1 MTISEIK
8 SLTKFL
14 TDEDVEKIKEEI
26 KSKEKILKSGNLEE
40 EELGNVLNSLFAI
53 LVIEK
58 TLESQIDD
66 VEEIRKE
73 LEDELLL
80 AYQTYD
86 EYILRYKKDEKK
98 KKKHWLLN
106 FLAFSDLIH
115 DKKTTI
121 GKADKS
127 LAQMKSELEGL
138 QKQKSD
144 NNLRKVV
151 NKEGDSYESFKDYHD
166 KNCPVAQAL
175 AAEAHRRGHRGYN
188 HGHNHYDG
196 YDRKR
201 NVNVVKTGIET
212 ELNTNRTPSNPETED
227 RKTENGKIKD
237 NFDIGNTYMR

>member
-8 SLTKFL
+8 NLTKFL

-26 KSKEKILKSGNLEE
+26 KSKEKILKAGNLEE

-86 EYILRYKKDEKK
+86 EYILKYKKEDKK

-115 DKKTTI
+115 DKKTTL

-127 LAQMKSELEGL
+127 IEQMKTELEGL
-138 QKQKSD
+138 QKQKADS
-144 NNLRKVV
+144 NLRKVV
-151 NKEGDSYESFKDYHD
+151 NREGDSYDTFRQYHD
-166 KNCPVAQAL
+166 KNCPVAKAI
-175 AAEAHRRGHRGYN
+175 ANEARRYNQPHPHHHHHHHDGMVENRG
-188 HGHNHYDG
+188 
-196 YDRKR
+196 
-201 NVNVVKTGIET
+201 
-212 ELNTNRTPSNPETED
+212 TNRNAESRVKPHIVVEKLNIGRHERRED
-227 RKTENGKIKD
+227 MDYGK
-237 NFDIGNTYMR
+237 RRRA